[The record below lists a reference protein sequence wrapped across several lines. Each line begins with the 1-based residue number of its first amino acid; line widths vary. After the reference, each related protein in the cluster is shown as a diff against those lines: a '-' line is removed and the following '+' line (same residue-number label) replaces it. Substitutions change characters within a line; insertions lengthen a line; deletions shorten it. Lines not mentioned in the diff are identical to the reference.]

1 MDNETKILLNRLIEE
16 VEKLNSPDWWIIVLT
31 AINTIAV
38 VVIAFMQIKI
48 QIQQTKLQKRQTEAQ
63 EYELYKKLASTIKRI
78 HLDVQSIIPSIN
90 YYLTSIDTLQNNKIW
105 EKEINNCVD
114 LSRQLNSC
122 KLDLELKFSQ
132 KFIDIE
138 AYLDVLISM
147 VQLFEFHEMLL
158 RERKI
163 TTTEQI
169 ITINKKPYIEPVK
182 KIAEQV
188 SEEYQEMFLSR
199 LTNFLNK
206 KDCINEEETMQK
218 IKQHCK
224 ID

>member
-1 MDNETKILLNRLIEE
+1 MDYETKILLN
-16 VEKLNSPDWWIIVLT
+16 KLVDAIDSPDWWAIVLT

-48 QIQQTKLQKRQTEAQ
+48 QTQQTKLQKRQAETQ
-63 EYELYKKLASTIKRI
+63 EYELYKKMASIIKKI
-78 HLDVQSIIPSIN
+78 HLDVQSITPCIN
-90 YYLTSIDTLQNNKIW
+90 YHLTSIDTLQSNKIW
-105 EKEINNCVD
+105 KEEINNCVD
-114 LSRQLNSC
+114 LFRQLNSC

-138 AYLDVLISM
+138 AYFDVLLSM

-158 RERKI
+158 REKKI

-188 SEEYQEMFLSR
+188 SEEYQEMFVFR

-206 KDCINEEETMQK
+206 KDCINEGETMQK
-218 IKQHCK
+218 IKQRCK

>member
-1 MDNETKILLNRLIEE
+1 MLHIL
-16 VEKLNSPDWWIIVLT
+16 
-31 AINTIAV
+31 
-38 VVIAFMQIKI
+38 
-48 QIQQTKLQKRQTEAQ
+48 
-63 EYELYKKLASTIKRI
+63 
-78 HLDVQSIIPSIN
+78 
-90 YYLTSIDTLQNNKIW
+90 
-105 EKEINNCVD
+105 INNCVD

-147 VQLFEFHEMLL
+147 VQFFEFHEMLL